1 MGEVEIN
8 YNTQQLHVNSNL
20 IFYGFAANAA
30 LSYVIAN
37 DIANHWNAVQGLAKI
52 KNILFRV
59 YFNIIGIWAEEL
71 TPETVFANTDPKNN
85 YFRIEEYA
93 VGNISFV
100 DDIGCNTGY
109 FKLDNL
115 LDNSTT
121 AAHEYGH
128 TLGLVHP
135 EILDIRG
142 KGTPGI
148 MYPRG
153 TIVDAAFQYS
163 PVAAPNAPGG
173 TINPF
178 TRKVFQKDIDDLMLH
193 RLSYNKNNRA
203 VIGNFTSI
211 WHNCH
216 LP

>member
-8 YNTQQLHVNSNL
+8 LITQQLEIHSVL
-20 IFYGFAANAA
+20 FFYGDAATEE
-30 LSYVIAN
+30 LSK
-37 DIANHWNAVQGLAKI
+37 DIAADIASHWNAAHGFVKI
-52 KNILFRV
+52 NNTLFDV
-59 YFNIIGIWAEEL
+59 HFNIKGVYAKNL
-71 TPETVFANTDPKNN
+71 TPQIVFENTDAKNN

-93 VGNISFV
+93 EDNISFV

-109 FKLDNL
+109 FKQDNL
-115 LDNSTT
+115 LNNSTT

-128 TLGLVHP
+128 TLGLLHP
-135 EILDIRG
+135 KILDIRG

-163 PVAAPNAPGG
+163 PVAAPLAPGG

-178 TRKVFQKDIDDLMLH
+178 TRKVLQKDIDDLNLH
-193 RLSYNKNNRA
+193 RLSYNKNGIA
-203 VIGNFTSI
+203 TIGNFTSI
-211 WHNCH
+211 WHNRH